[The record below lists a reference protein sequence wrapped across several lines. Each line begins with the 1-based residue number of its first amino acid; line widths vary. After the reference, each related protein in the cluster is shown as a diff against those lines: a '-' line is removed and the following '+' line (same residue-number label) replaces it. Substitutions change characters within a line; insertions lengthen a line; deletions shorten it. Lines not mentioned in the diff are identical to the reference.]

1 MSAKPKPALIGGF
14 IVGALAILVLGL
26 AFFGSGKYFQQTTTA
41 VSHFEGSLA
50 GLRVGAPVNFRG
62 VQIGEVAE
70 IRLVYDP
77 EAVATDIPVVMEL
90 RPAIRSAML
99 PSREEVQQ
107 LIDRGLRA
115 KLVSQSFVTGQLAV
129 ELDLLPNTPVV
140 LHETDPDLI
149 EIPTVPSDIQKVRKT
164 LEELDIEGL
173 VASTSSTMKS
183 LDALARSAEEAQVI
197 ERLAKVIDDL
207 DTLINDSNAQLADMA
222 GNINAAAES
231 VRGLMIQG
239 GDTMG
244 RLEDSVN
251 GTLSDTRATVRS
263 ADAAA
268 RKLASTLDQ
277 ASATLKTVE
286 RALDPAAPMGRD
298 LRRSIVE
305 IGAAARS
312 VRALADVLE
321 RNPNAL
327 LTGKK

>member
-14 IVGALAILVLGL
+14 IVGALALLVLGL

-115 KLVSQSFVTGQLAV
+115 KLVSQSFVTGQLTV

-149 EIPTVPSDIQKVRKT
+149 EIPTVPSDIQQVRKT

-173 VASTSSTMKS
+173 VASTSSTMES
-183 LDALARSAEEAQVI
+183 LDALARSAEEAKMV

-244 RLEDSVN
+244 RLEDSVD

-277 ASATLKTVE
+277 ASTTLKTVE